1 MSDVGKGLE
10 IEYLPINKLKPYKR
24 NAKKHP
30 QWQVDQ
36 IARSIEEFGMN
47 DPIAVYGKDNEI
59 VEGHGRLLACKQLNY
74 NEVPVI
80 HLDWLT
86 DEQRKA
92 YNLVHN
98 KLTMNSDFDLKTLS
112 QELDSILD
120 LDMGDFGFDVAGI
133 QDDWEEQH
141 EENKDNERF
150 ADANILN
157 LERAQFEGVGKYDI
171 PELAPLVDVPEID
184 EWIGFN
190 YMLTE
195 TEPER
200 KAVHFFLND
209 YQFERLWNNPD
220 KYVDKLRRF
229 AAVASPDFSPYGDM
243 PFCCQ
248 LYNHYRKHW
257 VGRYLQECGV
267 NVIPTIRMSTDP
279 RSKEWYLDG
288 EPKGGAVIISSMW
301 TDTDRR
307 KDIFLDEYKT
317 MFNTLQPCKV
327 FLYGDMIE
335 GLPGDITR
343 IKTFSESRWGN
354 G

>member
-1 MSDVGKGLE
+1 MSEVGKGLE

-133 QDDWEEQH
+133 QDEWEEQH
-141 EENKDNERF
+141 EENKYQEQL
-150 ADANILN
+150 ADGSILN
-157 LERAQFEGVGKYDI
+157 MEKARFPGVGQFDI
-171 PELAPLVDVPEID
+171 PEILPVKEIPPVK

-190 YMLTE
+190 YVLSDTD
-195 TEPER
+195 PEG
-200 KAVHFFLND
+200 KGVHFFLND

-220 KYVDKLRRF
+220 RYIEKLSRY
-229 AAVASPDFSPYGDM
+229 AVVASPDFSPYADM
-243 PFCCQ
+243 PFCLQ
-248 LYNHYRKHW
+248 VYNHYRKHW
-257 VGRYLQECGV
+257 VARYLQEAGV
-267 NVIPTIRMSTDP
+267 TVIPTITASTDE
-279 RSKEWYLDG
+279 RSLSWFLDG
-288 EPKGGAVIISSMW
+288 EPHEGVVITSTMW
-301 TDTDRR
+301 TTSKQEKEYFKKMYDLMYDT
-307 KDIFLDEYKT
+307 LT
-317 MFNTLQPCKV
+317 PAKV
-327 FLYGDMIE
+327 LFYGKNKAGD
-335 GLPGDITR
+335 LRGDIECIPAFT
-343 IKTFSESRWGN
+343 ERWN
-354 G
+354 K